1 MLLTGER
8 EMFPAGEVIFD
19 EGEGGDVAYIVQ
31 SGMVEISKT
40 HGSREMVLGH
50 IRPGGIFGEL
60 ALVDDGPRM
69 ARAVAI
75 DDTVCTKVSKRD
87 LKARLATADPFVEAL
102 LAILVSDLRSV
113 TRDLS
118 SCSSR
123 LYEVTGE
130 RAGPT
135 SQDRLDRNKQFFEG
149 S

>member
-8 EMFPAGEVIFD
+8 KMFPAGETIFE
-19 EGEGGDVAYIVQ
+19 EGQHGDVAYVVQ
-31 SGMVEISKT
+31 SGLVEISKSR
-40 HGSREMVLGH
+40 GSGEMVLGH
-50 IRPGGIFGEL
+50 IRPGGIFGEM

-75 DDTVCTKVSKRD
+75 DDTVCTRVDKRE
-87 LKARLATADPFVEAL
+87 LQARLATADPFVEAL
-102 LAILVSDLRSV
+102 IAILVSDLRSI
-113 TRDLS
+113 TQDLS

-123 LYEVTGE
+123 LYEATGE

-135 SQDRLDRNKQFFEG
+135 SQDRLDRNRQFFD